1 MENQFKLT
9 PVRFVDMSSTMARAP
24 PVSMPVG
31 SGNMVRN
38 KRLKGNVEQV
48 LRKRGPMTSQ
58 AIIDAL
64 YEEKK
69 SLPGINTL
77 AMVLRRHK
85 EFAEVDEVKCV
96 GYEGTYSVKV
106 WYLRK
111 AFE

>member
-1 MENQFKLT
+1 MESRFKLS
-9 PVRFVDMSSTMARAP
+9 PVSCVDTSSMMACAP
-24 PVSMPVG
+24 PASMPVG

-48 LRKRGPMTSQ
+48 LRERGPMTSQ
-58 AIIDAL
+58 GIIDAL

-69 SLPGINTL
+69 NLPGINTL

-96 GYEGTYSVKV
+96 GNESTYSVKV
-106 WYLRK
+106 WYLQ
-111 AFE
+111 EELE